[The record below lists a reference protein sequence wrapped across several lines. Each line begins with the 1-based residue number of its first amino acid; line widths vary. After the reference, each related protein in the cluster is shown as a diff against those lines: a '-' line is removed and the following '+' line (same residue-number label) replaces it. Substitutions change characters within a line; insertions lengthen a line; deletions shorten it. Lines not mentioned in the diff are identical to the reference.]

1 MIENKSVGYNR
12 MKLIARSLTMFLFLA
27 GLATQVLAQNPAVR
41 MSPGA
46 TKECVKATLK
56 NLKPGPVLVV
66 TVVELAVFDQKTCK
80 QLCAFRRVINQ
91 KIEPC
96 QSIAL
101 AICCPQRLPPASGYI
116 YWLRVHGTGAGLLTE
131 DWLFTP

>member
-1 MIENKSVGYNR
+1 MIENKSVGDNR
-12 MKLIARSLTMFLFLA
+12 VKLIARSLMMSLLLV

-41 MSPGA
+41 MTPGP
-46 TKECVKATLK
+46 TKECVKALLK
-56 NLKPGPVLVV
+56 NLIPGPPLVV

-80 QLCAFRRVINQ
+80 RLCAFRRVINQ

-96 QSIAL
+96 QSISL
-101 AICCPQRLPPASGYI
+101 AICCPHTLPAASGYI
-116 YWLRVHGTGAGLLTE
+116 YWLRVRGTGTSLLTE